1 MRMPLLKKPLRKEKG
16 EVQTAESE
24 QYIDLGAMYFPDES
38 GATNGTIKVAEVYRF
53 EDVGPISQPIY
64 NGNIMLIDYSQVAN
78 DQALLKR
85 ITNELKNVA
94 RDTNGDVAAI
104 GNNLIVVA
112 PNGVRIDRNKMKGG
126 FQ

>member
-1 MRMPLLKKPLRKEKG
+1 MQLPLLKKPLRKERG

-24 QYIDLGAMYFPDES
+24 QYIDLGTMFFPDES
-38 GATNGTIKVAEVYRF
+38 GATNGTIKVAELYRF

-64 NGNIMLIDYSQVAN
+64 NGNIMLIDYSQIAN

-85 ITNELKNVA
+85 VTNELKNVA

-112 PNGVRIDRNKMKGG
+112 PNGVRIDRAKMKGG